1 MASILTQIS
10 YLYGITNSEMLG
22 EAIRRKKGVINKVD
36 QDLDSFIKVVLLYYF
51 VFARPDYILF
61 SYSNSSSL
69 QATTSGE
76 GSNLTTNYIIKVTWL
91 LVRFAIYLDDTIVT
105 VDCMQILGLSECA
118 DTLVGDEMRRGISG
132 GEKKRATVGK
142 HCTFLSELRVK
153 YIYS

>member
-1 MASILTQIS
+1 
-10 YLYGITNSEMLG
+10 
-22 EAIRRKKGVINKVD
+22 
-36 QDLDSFIKVVLLYYF
+36 
-51 VFARPDYILF
+51 LF

-69 QATTSGE
+69 QATTSEE
-76 GSNLTTNYIIKVTWL
+76 GSNLTTNYIIKVAWL
-91 LVRFAIYLDDTIVT
+91 LVRFSIYLDDTIAIYLDDTIVT
-105 VDCMQILGLSECA
+105 VDCMQILALSECA